1 MNTWILSLLGFAC
14 SGALPQGS
22 RSKGSAVQSKPIGRV
37 DGNGARGEVPAGA
50 EAWCAPLAVPSSQV
64 LGLGPNDSLGAVQ
77 EGRRAGRSGTTA
89 AGSLALPWN
98 SPSRPLWCATRS
110 TPHRR
115 PTLPPSTAVPG
126 ALGLPQRSGP
136 LRLGGPRRARTMERL
151 QPLGLWTRP
160 VWVHTWLAALGPSMH
175 WTDPTGS

>member
-1 MNTWILSLLGFAC
+1 
-14 SGALPQGS
+14 
-22 RSKGSAVQSKPIGRV
+22 
-37 DGNGARGEVPAGA
+37 VPAGA

-126 ALGLPQRSGP
+126 ALGSPPTTRSPTTFGTFA
-136 LRLGGPRRARTMERL
+136 LGGTPTSANHGEA
-151 QPLGLWTRP
+151 PAAWFVDAAGVGP
-160 VWVHTWLAALGPSMH
+160 HLAGGAGSVDALDGPH
-175 WTDPTGS
+175 RVL